1 MSETKQLN
9 AYQLLKSMAKQ
20 GHSVVSAPAQG
31 DQAGQWRAVG
41 FRLEG
46 VDFLAPM
53 EQVDEV
59 LYVPNCT
66 RFPGVKPWVTGV
78 ANVRGRLLSVIDLGL
93 FFGGK
98 PSISSKRSRILAA
111 KVNDLYTG
119 VIVDEVL
126 GIQSIAKEAR
136 IEQAPPD
143 KRYSAYVSGR
153 VEQDGQGWTIFD
165 LSKLVQAPEF
175 LQVAV

>member
-1 MSETKQLN
+1 MSEAKQLN

-20 GHSVVSAPAQG
+20 GQAVVSAPAQG
-31 DQAGQWRAVG
+31 DQTGQWRAVG

-46 VDFLAPM
+46 TDFLAPM

-66 RFPGVKPWVTGV
+66 RFPGVKPWVAGV

-111 KVNDLYTG
+111 KFNDLYTG
-119 VIVDEVL
+119 IIVDEVL
-126 GIQSIAKEAR
+126 GIQSIVKEAR
-136 IEQAPPD
+136 IEQVQSD
-143 KRYSAYVSGR
+143 KRYSAYVTGR
-153 VEQDGQGWTIFD
+153 VEQDGQSWTVFD
-165 LSKLVQAPEF
+165 LAKLVQAPEF